1 MSCFDGGERVITLF
15 VHDLA
20 RSMEFYERVFEV
32 APADEEGTVIF
43 EVDNLFL
50 RLLTANAQGSFVH
63 AGPAERAQRREPRC
77 QAHVPGT

>member
-32 APADEEGTVIF
+32 APADEEEGTVIF
-43 EVDNLFL
+43 EVDNLLL
-50 RLLTANAQGSFVH
+50 RLLRANAQGSFVH
-63 AGPAERAQRREPRC
+63 AAERAQRREPRR